1 MIKKVICFG
10 LIFLMIFNIFIFTSC
25 GKCENCDGRQTVE
38 CSDCWGEGKE
48 LCSLCD
54 GIGNCFWCKNKNK
67 YTTCTKCKGTGVIT
81 NPITWQEFKCPTCNG
96 KHIIETTCKDCNN
109 TRKCQKCSGI
119 GVQSGAKSCAN
130 CAGSGRVD
138 CPSCE

>member
-1 MIKKVICFG
+1 M
-10 LIFLMIFNIFIFTSC
+10 T
-25 GKCENCDGRQTVE
+25 
-38 CSDCWGEGKE
+38 EGKQIHARIVGE
-48 LCSLCD
+48 KER
-54 GIGNCFWCKNKNK
+54 NCAPFVMALVIVFGAR
-67 YTTCTKCKGTGVIT
+67 TKTNIQHAPSKGTGVIT

-96 KHIIETTCKDCNN
+96 KHVIETTCKDCNN